1 VSVSITADTTRPIRD
16 RGSGVLRPGLVWPRS
31 TRLTRAVA
39 NLVGAGGAAYFAAVT
54 LQGYLE
60 TRRLLGVALFVEQL
74 VVVGVYLVRRPARVL
89 TERLGDWCLAF
100 GGTFIPVLLR
110 PEGAHPAWGV
120 NAGFVLQLAGLAVCA
135 SSLLVLGRSFGF
147 AAADRGLVRRGPY
160 AVVRHPVYA
169 GYILLQGGYVLQS
182 ISLRN
187 IAVFIAVT
195 ALNVGRSIVEERVL
209 ASNPDHRSYRAQ
221 VRWRLLPGL
230 W

>member
-1 VSVSITADTTRPIRD
+1 VSIAADTTPPVRA
-16 RGSGVLRPGLVWPRS
+16 RGSGVLRPERAWPRS

-60 TRRLLGVALFVEQL
+60 TGRLLGVALFVEQL
-74 VVVGVYLVRRPARVL
+74 VVVAVYLVRRPARAL

-100 GGTFIPVLLR
+100 GGTFLPVLFR
-110 PEGAHPAWGV
+110 PEGVHPAWGV
-120 NAGFVLQLAGLAVCA
+120 SAGFVLQLVGLAICA

-187 IAVFIAVT
+187 IFVFVAVT
-195 ALNVGRSIVEERVL
+195 AFNVGRSIVEERVL
-209 ASNPDHRSYRAQ
+209 AANPDHAAYRTQ
-221 VRWRLLPGL
+221 VVRRLVPFL